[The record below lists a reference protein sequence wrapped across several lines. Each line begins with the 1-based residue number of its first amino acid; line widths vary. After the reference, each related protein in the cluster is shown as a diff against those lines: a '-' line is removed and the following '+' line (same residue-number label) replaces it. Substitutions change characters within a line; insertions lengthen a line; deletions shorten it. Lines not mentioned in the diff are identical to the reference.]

1 MNRVECYEHI
11 EQTDDLTAFVEE
23 HASLIN
29 KMAWHIKG
37 RLPSHIEIDD
47 LIQSGLIGLLEA
59 KNSFAEEKGAA
70 FTTYA
75 SLKIR
80 CAMYEF
86 VRRQVGITRDISQ
99 NIKKMSAAIAR
110 IDNKDDGLYSDTAVA
125 AEMGVSLKKY
135 QDITREITTY
145 QSINRQEDSIEEIA
159 ADDSNNPLNTLEI
172 DSEKTWIKS
181 VISSL
186 SAREQLILALY
197 YTEQLSLKEIA
208 EITDLTEA
216 RISQIHST
224 LLSKLKHKLTYQ
236 NKAYS

>member
-1 MNRVECYEHI
+1 VNRVECYEHI

-29 KMAWHIKG
+29 KLAWHIKS

-59 KNSFAEEKGAA
+59 KSSFAAEKGAA

-86 VRRQVGITRDISQ
+86 VRRQAGITRDISQ

-110 IDNKDDGLYSDTAVA
+110 IENKDDGLYSDKAVA
-125 AEMGVSLKKY
+125 EEMGISLKKY
-135 QDITREITTY
+135 SEITREITTY
-145 QSINRQEDSIEEIA
+145 QSIHRQDDSIEEIA
-159 ADDSNNPLNTLEI
+159 DDDTNNPLHAIEI
-172 DSEKTWIKS
+172 DSEKSWIKS
-181 VISSL
+181 IISSF
-186 SAREQLILALY
+186 SSREQLILALY
-197 YTEQLSLKEIA
+197 YNEQLSLKEIA
-208 EITDLTEA
+208 DITDLTEA

-236 NKAYS
+236 NKAHS